1 MQLGAGGSGAL
12 DGGGIPSESR
22 VRVSGGKFHT
32 PSGQSG
38 TGAAD
43 FKASPLPPA
52 PLDVG
57 NCWLVDCG
65 TGSLFVPKT
74 VILETLR
81 LQFGYPG
88 DNFGDPGIQRDA
100 QWTHWGP
107 GVHVYR
113 F

>member
-1 MQLGAGGSGAL
+1 MVLWM
-12 DGGGIPSESR
+12 GGGIPSESR

-52 PLDVG
+52 PLDAG

-65 TGSLFVPKT
+65 TGSLFIPKT

-81 LQFGYPG
+81 LHFGYLG
-88 DNFGDPGIQRDA
+88 HHFGDPGIQGVTQRA
-100 QWTHWGP
+100 LGGP
-107 GVHVYR
+107 GVD